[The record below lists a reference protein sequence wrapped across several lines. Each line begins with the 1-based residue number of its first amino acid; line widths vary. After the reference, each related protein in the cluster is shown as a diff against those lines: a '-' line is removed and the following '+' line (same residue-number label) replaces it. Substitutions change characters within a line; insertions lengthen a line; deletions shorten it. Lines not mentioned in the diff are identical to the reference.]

1 MKKCPKCQSI
11 VDAKYE
17 CKVCGESIFY
27 EPFADADQE
36 YIAKGYRLR
45 YWLPKM
51 VLPLVDMVI
60 CIIAIIIRRTIDMG
74 TVGAAIFA
82 AADVFV
88 IYFEKTIAEY
98 TQWKYSQDYAEF
110 RTKCYII
117 LIGFVSILFSGM
129 SILVAI
135 LS

>member
-27 EPFADADQE
+27 EPSVDADRE
-36 YIAKGYRLR
+36 YIAKGHRLR

-51 VLPLVDMVI
+51 ALPLADMVI
-60 CIIAIIIRRTIDMG
+60 CIIAIIIRRTLDMG

-82 AADVFV
+82 AADVCV
-88 IYFEKTIAEY
+88 IYFEKAIAENI
-98 TQWKYSQDYAEF
+98 QWKY

-117 LIGFVSILFSGM
+117 LIGLVSILFSGM

-135 LS
+135 LD